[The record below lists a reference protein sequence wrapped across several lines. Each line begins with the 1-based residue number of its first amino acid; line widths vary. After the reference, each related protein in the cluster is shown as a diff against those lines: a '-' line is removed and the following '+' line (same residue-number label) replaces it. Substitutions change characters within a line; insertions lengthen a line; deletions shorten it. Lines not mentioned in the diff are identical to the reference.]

1 MKLICPSCGAIHSAE
16 GWQNDADARQCMQTI
31 STLPGGV
38 SDRCLNYLA
47 LFRPASGRGLRW
59 KTANKLLAELAG
71 MAKTGHIQSG
81 HSPARPAPPKI
92 WAAALTKITENPPRS
107 LPLKSHGY
115 LKTIVYDL
123 ADAQDRETEK
133 KKNQAER
140 NGTWKRPS
148 VEMGLKPVSTSEPE
162 RISMGRVKEIIQKN
176 YKNRRTKC

>member
-16 GWQNDADARQCMQTI
+16 SWQNDADARQCMQTI
-31 STLPGGV
+31 SMLPGGV
-38 SDRCLNYLA
+38 AERSLNYLA

-59 KTANKLLAELAG
+59 KTALKILTELAV

-123 ADAQDRETEK
+123 ADTEDRETEK

-140 NGTWKRPS
+140 NGTYQGKGTKHRAPT
-148 VEMGLKPVSTSEPE
+148 PEPE
-162 RISMGRVKEIIQKN
+162 RISMDKVQEIIQKN
-176 YKNRRTKC
+176 FKNRKTIRTR